1 MTVRRKHYLFSGRV
15 QGVGFRYFA
24 RRLAREL
31 GLSGWVRNLAN
42 GDVEIEAQGEEE
54 RLEQFLLEVRL
65 GPQGVVVRDVSIADR
80 ETLAAREDF
89 TIEH

>member
-1 MTVRRKHYLFSGRV
+1 MTVRRKQYLLSGRV

-24 RRLAREL
+24 CRLAREL

-54 RLEQFLLEVRL
+54 RLEQFLLKVKSGL
-65 GPQGVVVRDVSIADR
+65 QPAVVRDISIAER
-80 ETLAAREDF
+80 ETLELRGDF
-89 TIEH
+89 TIER